1 MGSGD
6 ANPRQH
12 KGVPGPDG
20 TEDRTMMPQPAFAEL
35 LRRVVAGDQQAAA
48 RLARECEPVI
58 RREVR
63 VRLRGARARRLFDS
77 LDVYRP
83 GACHPGLPEP
93 RSTPLAGRPRGDRD
107 A

>member
-1 MGSGD
+1 
-6 ANPRQH
+6 
-12 KGVPGPDG
+12 
-20 TEDRTMMPQPAFAEL
+20 MMPQSAFAEL

-48 RLARECEPVI
+48 QLVCECEPVI

-63 VRLRGARARRLFDS
+63 VRLRGARRLFDS

-83 GACHPGLPEP
+83 GARHPGLPEP
-93 RSTPLAGRPRGDRD
+93 HSIPLAGRPRGDPD